1 MCDEEL
7 NLADTSAKFAGDSN
21 RRLPA
26 YRILASYF
34 DLIKSE
40 KHGRAG
46 LLYSSKTWICSRSQ
60 KCEQAG
66 SGGHVPTNRRGYE
79 LVVLLTRA
87 TSRRYVF
94 WATKVKG
101 RMTGFRFGWMRIRYL
116 ISWSGR
122 KKKSFGRVIDQRII
136 VNEARTTT
144 ADGVVLFFC
153 AIV

>member
-1 MCDEEL
+1 MDAISERLDKELPGLKGFSARNLRNTRTFYEEWVSLDHMCDEEL

-66 SGGHVPTNRRGYE
+66 SGGQVPTNRRGYE

-87 TSRRYVF
+87 TSRLWHFYP
-94 WATKVKG
+94 AEK
-101 RMTGFRFGWMRIRYL
+101 MSL
-116 ISWSGR
+116 
-122 KKKSFGRVIDQRII
+122 
-136 VNEARTTT
+136 E
-144 ADGVVLFFC
+144 
-153 AIV
+153 